1 MTQPLTD
8 QRSRNDLIAELYDR
22 HATGLFA
29 YCADQLGDPASAGYA
44 LVAVLSSVPAQAPPR
59 AALYALAR
67 REIHRR
73 DIVYAPPVVDPLVD
87 PASALVERTLRELR
101 PHQREV
107 LLLCEVC
114 GLTTTELAWV
124 LDVAPDTAEEL
135 AISAAHR
142 FRQTLSTALASTGAR
157 VPASVAD
164 VYGALSVAP
173 LRDILCRLPW
183 PAPPAVLRVHVAGSR
198 TAGAAPLF
206 VKPLWPAPPRWP
218 QPLAESDPRTATGI
232 FPTELLTPPTG
243 RADHEATTAP
253 MPRLRDPLPGAPPL
267 LGTSSPRNR
276 STGSPA
282 RDAWGSSPPGDVLGG
297 SPGRD
302 LWSTS
307 PAGDVLGGSPSRDL
321 WGSSPAGDVL
331 GGPSTR
337 DQSGTSPARDL
348 PGGSPAPNPQS
359 GSPARPFTAYPVSDP
374 LAGTPLAG
382 NRAHGP
388 LTGDRTRDPLTRS
401 PGQDP
406 QGEAPVRGPF
416 TAAPTRDPSAG
427 APAADAFTHERDPFA
442 PFTGTSAPFTG
453 ASAPFTG
460 ASAHEEPSSADGEE
474 PGRRAGLPPRP
485 RVRDGLPPRTG
496 FLLSAPVPA
505 DVLDDPPTDIMP
517 PLDLPSPGDV
527 LVHSSRTDTPVPGP
541 SEADRSSDTG
551 QGAGDSFSAFQP
563 FTRTRRPADEP
574 VYRLPMPSDILA
586 AGDPARLD
594 QPDED
599 AGALRTPWVSA
610 EEDPAASPEPA
621 PEFSWARDDRPARAG
636 REPLDGRKAP
646 GGDGRVQGRP
656 RLAASRQNMGAKQT
670 TGPRKPSR
678 TTGPAAR
685 KQARKR
691 KQRKHRDWAWEVA
704 GFLICVLI
712 AMLVF
717 FAVPVIGSP

>member
-142 FRQTLSTALASTGAR
+142 FRQTLSTALACTGAR
-157 VPASVAD
+157 VPAAVAD

-183 PAPPAVLRVHVAGSR
+183 PAPAAVLRVHVAGSR

-253 MPRLRDPLPGAPPL
+253 MPRLRDPLPGPPPL
-267 LGTSSPRNR
+267 LGTSSPRDR
-276 STGSPA
+276 STGSPT
-282 RDAWGSSPPGDVLGG
+282 RDAWGSSPTGDVLGG
-297 SPGRD
+297 SA
-302 LWSTS
+302 T
-307 PAGDVLGGSPSRDL
+307 RDL
-321 WGSSPAGDVL
+321 WGSSPTGDVL

-337 DQSGTSPARDL
+337 DQPGTSPARDL
-348 PGGSPAPNPQS
+348 PGGSPAPNPQA

-388 LTGDRTRDPLTRS
+388 LTGDRSSHPLTRS

-427 APAADAFTHERDPFA
+427 APHSDAFTPGRDPFA
-442 PFTGTSAPFTG
+442 PFTG
-453 ASAPFTG
+453 ASAQ
-460 ASAHEEPSSADGEE
+460 EEPSSADGEE
-474 PGRRAGLPPRP
+474 PGWRAGLPPRP

-527 LVHSSRTDTPVPGP
+527 LVHSSRTDTPAPGP
-541 SEADRSSDTG
+541 PTPDLPDPSRRPEASRTPEAGTTDTGRSS
-551 QGAGDSFSAFQP
+551 GDAFSAFQP
-563 FTRTRRPADEP
+563 FTRTRRPAGEP

-586 AGDPARLD
+586 ASDPARLD

-599 AGALRTPWVSA
+599 SDALRAPWVSA
-610 EEDPAASPEPA
+610 EENPVTSPEPA
-621 PEFSWARDDRPARAG
+621 PEFSWGRDDRRTRAD
-636 REPLDGRKAP
+636 RDPLDGRKAP
-646 GGDGRVQGRP
+646 GRDGRVQGRP
-656 RLAASRQNMGAKQT
+656 RLAASRQNMGVKQA

-678 TTGPAAR
+678 PAAK

-717 FAVPVIGSP
+717 FAVPAIGSP

>member
-73 DIVYAPPVVDPLVD
+73 DIVYAPPAVDPLVD

-101 PHQREV
+101 QHQREV

-114 GLTTTELAWV
+114 GLTRTELAWV

-157 VPASVAD
+157 VPTSVAD

-198 TAGAAPLF
+198 TATAAPLF

-253 MPRLRDPLPGAPPL
+253 MPRLRDPLTGPPPL
-267 LGTSSPRNR
+267 LGGYPTRDRPSTSPTAFPVAFSV
-276 STGSPA
+276 
-282 RDAWGSSPPGDVLGG
+282 GDVLGG
-297 SPGRD
+297 S
-302 LWSTS
+302 STR
-307 PAGDVLGGSPSRDL
+307 DVLGGS
-321 WGSSPAGDVL
+321 
-331 GGPSTR
+331 STR
-337 DQSGTSPARDL
+337 DQPGVSPARDV
-348 PGGSPAPNPQS
+348 PGGSPTRNPQA

-382 NRAHGP
+382 NR
-388 LTGDRTRDPLTRS
+388 TRDPLTGNRTHDPLTGNRADDPLAGNRARDPLAGS
-401 PGQDP
+401 PRQDP

-427 APAADAFTHERDPFA
+427 APPTDAFTSARDPFA
-442 PFTGTSAPFTG
+442 PFTGAP
-453 ASAPFTG
+453 
-460 ASAHEEPSSADGEE
+460 AHEEPSNADADE
-474 PGRRAGLPPRP
+474 PGWRAGLPPRP

-527 LVHSSRTDTPVPGP
+527 LVHSSRTDTPTGLPEANQGP
-541 SEADRSSDTG
+541 AD
-551 QGAGDSFSAFQP
+551 AFSAFRP
-563 FTRTRRPADEP
+563 SPRTNRPANEP

-586 AGDPARLD
+586 ASDPAHLD
-594 QPDED
+594 QADED
-599 AGALRTPWVSA
+599 PQDAAQADQTDQDAWNAWEALTATHPWA
-610 EEDPAASPEPA
+610 QEGTASPETA
-621 PEFSWARDDRPARAG
+621 AEFSWGRGDRPARG
-636 REPLDGRKAP
+636 DHPLDGRKAP

-656 RLAASRQNMGAKQT
+656 RLAASRQNMGGKQT

-678 TTGPAAR
+678 TTGPAAK

>member
-73 DIVYAPPVVDPLVD
+73 DIVYAPPAVDPLVD

-114 GLTTTELAWV
+114 GLTRTELAWV

-198 TAGAAPLF
+198 TATAAPLF

-253 MPRLRDPLPGAPPL
+253 MPRLRDPLTGPPPL
-267 LGTSSPRNR
+267 LGAYPT
-276 STGSPA
+276 
-282 RDAWGSSPPGDVLGG
+282 RDTLGGSSTHDTLGGSSTRDRSSAFPVGDVLGG
-297 SPGRD
+297 SP
-302 LWSTS
+302 
-307 PAGDVLGGSPSRDL
+307 
-321 WGSSPAGDVL
+321 
-331 GGPSTR
+331 TR
-337 DQSGTSPARDL
+337 
-348 PGGSPAPNPQS
+348 NPQA
-359 GSPARPFTAYPVSDP
+359 GSPARPFTAYPISDP
-374 LAGTPLAG
+374 LAGTPLTG
-382 NRAHGP
+382 NRA
-388 LTGDRTRDPLTRS
+388 RDPLTGS
-401 PGQDP
+401 PRQDP

-427 APAADAFTHERDPFA
+427 APPADAFTSTRDPFA
-442 PFTGTSAPFTG
+442 PFTGAP
-453 ASAPFTG
+453 AQ
-460 ASAHEEPSSADGEE
+460 EEPSNADAEE
-474 PGRRAGLPPRP
+474 PGWRAGLPPRP

-527 LVHSSRTDTPVPGP
+527 LVHSSRTDTPTPRTPEP
-541 SEADRSSDTG
+541 SEINRTPEAKATDGDQGSDTG
-551 QGAGDSFSAFQP
+551 QGAGGAFSAFRP
-563 FTRTRRPADEP
+563 SPRTRRPANEP

-586 AGDPARLD
+586 ASDPTRLD
-594 QPDED
+594 QADETPQD
-599 AGALRTPWVSA
+599 ARTDQTDQDVWNAWEALTAASPWGSA
-610 EEDPAASPEPA
+610 QDPSASPEPA
-621 PEFSWARDDRPARAG
+621 AEFSWGRGDRLARAD
-636 REPLDGRKAP
+636 RDPLDGRKAP

-656 RLAASRQNMGAKQT
+656 RLAASRQNMGGKQT
-670 TGPRKPSR
+670 TGPRKPTR
-678 TTGPAAR
+678 TPGPAAK